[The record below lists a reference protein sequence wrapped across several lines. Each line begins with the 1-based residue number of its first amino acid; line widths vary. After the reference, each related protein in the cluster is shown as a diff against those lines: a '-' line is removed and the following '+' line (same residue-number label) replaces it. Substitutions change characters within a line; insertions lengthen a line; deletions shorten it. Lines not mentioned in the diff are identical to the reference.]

1 MDESQAAADDFE
13 RLRTS
18 ALAKLDDMRDQ
29 LLQYH
34 KEVMAKV
41 AESET
46 AGVAPSAGDSA
57 SAHIEDDAMQWQ
69 KDKQELQERLQ
80 ESLRR
85 NEQLAMEMAQC
96 RLEDAQ
102 LKRSLDQLKHRQVIT
117 ETQLQH
123 QQAAQDAQRK
133 QLQLKDQLLTNY
145 RTSIR
150 NLENKLK
157 NMVESTYHIQ
167 EKEISYL
174 AHLAAKHPR
183 NNLPKP
189 VSPFIAVFMTFLRR
203 TNGLSLVLLLGLA
216 GAITYTKTA
225 TEYGMFLN
233 APVLAVS
240 YSLVGLLG
248 ITPYLGWKGATSQSW
263 SYLRAYDAGI
273 ICFLALL
280 GLGVL
285 GLEFFQADIHNALA
299 IHETS
304 TNHSMT
310 IQGRSILFPRN
321 ASTIDTPHA
330 VTSFIQAE
338 ADKAFVLFLQARFD
352 AWFPQ
357 TIITTNTVSNV
368 TATNLMA
375 SSSWDPR
382 PWLARTFNVSVVFY
396 PEPLKETPQWMT
408 HFIATTC
415 TNTSDVDDTLLTG
428 FVPLPVHPTFHLC
441 LRPILQFSV
450 DTAYVVEVLLLAL
463 ASLLAIQ
470 YATLLLLK
478 FVDPASSS
486 ASTTADA
493 ANKKATRKT
502 SSSVMHFF
510 DAALFVLGLVFL
522 ASSGTG
528 LYVVLSRP
536 DDVAVDTEIQIIEAS
551 GIGFGFVYGI
561 LLCLSAAL
569 GCSPKLMKV
578 QSFVLLVVVGLQLA
592 LATTLYMV
600 KVNIV
605 AVPMKLAAFVG
616 WIVNTAGVVV
626 TLQTILMMRNL
637 WTLVLLVRLRKLMGL
652 KTRKPKRTG
661 GPPSVPY
668 TDDDP
673 TTNEVTL
680 PFHVAMDRY
689 WESYPRGSASNEAT
703 VAHARHQFT
712 LEWLKV
718 TGASSVHEKDA
729 LLTMSQFQSI
739 VRVLVLK
746 RLVTKCGLEV
756 SKQHY
761 DFRNFFQKLCALYG
775 RHALTVVENQFFP
788 DETMSQI
795 SRRINVHS
803 RHALFIEDD
812 KTKKMPPPYRYT
824 PYVPYFRKN
833 AMQYLYHRH
842 STQLDLPTTDVAP
855 SVFQVTDC
863 LKLLHLVIHDEMDTA
878 RMLSNGLLD
887 GFSCL
892 HSASRFEWTNLV
904 SLSSSWLTYW
914 RPRHLPGEPDPDKR
928 YFANFWCRISPFRQ
942 PLADVRGYFGEQIA
956 LYFLWLGFYAQC
968 LLFPV
973 VASILYIVVRRGNF
987 HSYDSPSSLSSV
999 EEDDDGGVYLH
1010 DMPVGLVVL
1019 VWAFVYAKCWQRK
1032 NYMCAI
1038 AWGMHGIEDNEQDR
1052 ADYYVFGLQ
1061 SLYHFSALLFVSFV
1075 KRTTLGCVNLSALE
1089 SNGTH
1094 FAVISYAHN
1103 CIPELENLLLVM
1115 FSWRVL
1121 SNVLGMVIPITQL
1134 MVGTRT
1140 SSTTTNLA
1148 RYDLEYELSLA
1159 TYENTYEDYSEIVVQ
1174 FGLFTLFIFP
1184 LPTGPI
1190 FAFAE
1195 TAINLRMDAYKLCYC
1210 TRRPLPRDAQDI
1222 GAWFIYLGLL
1232 SRLCVVTNLGV
1243 LFFTAS
1249 NFDQYTSQDRWTFYL
1264 LSVAGA
1270 LLAYEALWFVVPRR
1284 PDAAANILERH
1295 DFLKQ
1300 KYLFAYDKRSS
1311 TTTSSRT
1318 SQAIGSDASTTSHHH
1333 HPSCQDMLDT
1343 LDTFSAD
1350 ALTTLNTRVELLTRF
1365 NALFVQKSQDAT
1377 PQTGTIE
1384 LTHAGCAPTALTGI
1398 DAIREAVRRSSGLFD
1413 DDEAAS
1419 EWYFSPQEMPPPPMS
1434 PPANDHHHVRT
1445 HQSSHRATRTFMDD
1459 AEDEE
1464 YSLRETDQD
1473 IADVL

>member
-1 MDESQAAADDFE
+1 MQLYF
-13 RLRTS
+13 
-18 ALAKLDDMRDQ
+18 KLTAPR
-29 LLQYH
+29 
-34 KEVMAKV
+34 KVV
-41 AESET
+41 AEE
-46 AGVAPSAGDSA
+46 AEAR
-57 SAHIEDDAMQWQ
+57 
-69 KDKQELQERLQ
+69 KYKLQ
-80 ESLRR
+80 
-85 NEQLAMEMAQC
+85 
-96 RLEDAQ
+96 
-102 LKRSLDQLKHRQVIT
+102 V
-117 ETQLQH
+117 
-123 QQAAQDAQRK
+123 
-133 QLQLKDQLLTNY
+133 
-145 RTSIR
+145 
-150 NLENKLK
+150 
-157 NMVESTYHIQ
+157 
-167 EKEISYL
+167 
-174 AHLAAKHPR
+174 
-183 NNLPKP
+183 
-189 VSPFIAVFMTFLRR
+189 
-203 TNGLSLVLLLGLA
+203 
-216 GAITYTKTA
+216 
-225 TEYGMFLN
+225 
-233 APVLAVS
+233 
-240 YSLVGLLG
+240 
-248 ITPYLGWKGATSQSW
+248 
-263 SYLRAYDAGI
+263 
-273 ICFLALL
+273 
-280 GLGVL
+280 
-285 GLEFFQADIHNALA
+285 
-299 IHETS
+299 
-304 TNHSMT
+304 
-310 IQGRSILFPRN
+310 RN
-321 ASTIDTPHA
+321 AVDPVTI
-330 VTSFIQAE
+330 E
-338 ADKAFVLFLQARFD
+338 
-352 AWFPQ
+352 
-357 TIITTNTVSNV
+357 NTVYDV
-368 TATNLMA
+368 QTA
-375 SSSWDPR
+375 
-382 PWLARTFNVSVVFY
+382 
-396 PEPLKETPQWMT
+396 K
-408 HFIATTC
+408 
-415 TNTSDVDDTLLTG
+415 
-428 FVPLPVHPTFHLC
+428 
-441 LRPILQFSV
+441 
-450 DTAYVVEVLLLAL
+450 
-463 ASLLAIQ
+463 
-470 YATLLLLK
+470 
-478 FVDPASSS
+478 
-486 ASTTADA
+486 
-493 ANKKATRKT
+493 
-502 SSSVMHFF
+502 
-510 DAALFVLGLVFL
+510 
-522 ASSGTG
+522 
-528 LYVVLSRP
+528 
-536 DDVAVDTEIQIIEAS
+536 
-551 GIGFGFVYGI
+551 
-561 LLCLSAAL
+561 
-569 GCSPKLMKV
+569 
-578 QSFVLLVVVGLQLA
+578 
-592 LATTLYMV
+592 
-600 KVNIV
+600 
-605 AVPMKLAAFVG
+605 
-616 WIVNTAGVVV
+616 
-626 TLQTILMMRNL
+626 
-637 WTLVLLVRLRKLMGL
+637 
-652 KTRKPKRTG
+652 
-661 GPPSVPY
+661 
-668 TDDDP
+668 
-673 TTNEVTL
+673 
-680 PFHVAMDRY
+680 
-689 WESYPRGSASNEAT
+689 
-703 VAHARHQFT
+703 
-712 LEWLKV
+712 
-718 TGASSVHEKDA
+718 
-729 LLTMSQFQSI
+729 
-739 VRVLVLK
+739 
-746 RLVTKCGLEV
+746 
-756 SKQHY
+756 
-761 DFRNFFQKLCALYG
+761 QKLCALYG

-1419 EWYFSPQEMPPPPMS
+1419 DAPPPMS